1 MRRPSFSWARDGA
14 GRSRNAPR
22 SCLGRALFPEL
33 LMRLFADSARL
44 DCPGQVLDGGVGRRV
59 REIVFALAVRTM
71 LAHQPG
77 YLTGHVLPARGAD
90 ALWRAISDADRSW
103 RSAARSEEHTSDLQS
118 LKRLT
123 HA

>member
-1 MRRPSFSWARDGA
+1 M
-14 GRSRNAPR
+14 NAPR
-22 SCLGRALFPEL
+22 SGRGRALFLEL

-77 YLTGHVLPARGAD
+77 FLTGHVFPARGAA
-90 ALWRAISDADRSW
+90 ALSRAISDADSSDERRVGKECVSTCRSRRW
-103 RSAARSEEHTSDLQS
+103 PV
-118 LKRLT
+118 
-123 HA
+123 

>member
-1 MRRPSFSWARDGA
+1 M
-14 GRSRNAPR
+14 NAPR
-22 SCLGRALFPEL
+22 SGRGRALFLEL

-77 YLTGHVLPARGAD
+77 
-90 ALWRAISDADRSW
+90 
-103 RSAARSEEHTSDLQS
+103 RSAERRGGKEGVRTGRSRWAPCNYKQKQPRMKTCTSSD
-118 LKRLT
+118 KRF
-123 HA
+123 